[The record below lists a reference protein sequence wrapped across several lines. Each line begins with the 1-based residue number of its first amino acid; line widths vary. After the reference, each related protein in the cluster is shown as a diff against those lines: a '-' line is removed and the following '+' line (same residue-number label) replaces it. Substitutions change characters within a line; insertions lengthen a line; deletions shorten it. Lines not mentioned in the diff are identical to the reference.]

1 MFMFEA
7 AKRLAFLTRE
17 KCKAYSLKE
26 MLSRLLPE
34 RFDLLLYEGDAETL
48 VAVPRV
54 EGAPDVEVQRFDA
67 AHLSG
72 FPVIDEKAVGRRE
85 VYAVII
91 DGRVAHLV
99 VLTWDITVPARFG
112 FDPKAPVMDL
122 GFTWPEFRGRRLQ
135 PLVRRYVTQDVIAR
149 GLYHKVYGG
158 IDRGNIASQHGNARA
173 GMRRVARLKALRVG
187 GLFFDKQVLPWE

>member
-1 MFMFEA
+1 MFEA
-7 AKRLAFLTRE
+7 ARRLAFLIRE
-17 KCKAYSLKE
+17 KRKAYTLGQ
-26 MLSRLLPE
+26 MLRRLLPE

-48 VAVPRV
+48 AAVPQV
-54 EGAPDVEVQRFDA
+54 EGAPDVEVKRFDA

-72 FPVIDEKAVGRRE
+72 FPEIDEKAVGRRE

-91 DGRVAHLV
+91 DGRVAHRV

-112 FDPKAPVMDL
+112 LDAKAPVMDL

-158 IDRGNIASQHGNARA
+158 IDYANVASQRGNARA
-173 GMRRVARLKALRVG
+173 GMRRVARLRGLRVG
-187 GLFFDKQVLPWE
+187 GLFFRKQVLPWE